1 MRALLT
7 LVAGLGCACAVGAAL
22 TFALHALGLGP
33 SQLLPG
39 QQGFLEALST
49 INISTPFVAFAAGV
63 AGMLAL
69 ETRSSSAVG
78 VAISVTTIPAAAYLG
93 VAAGVGDEPKALGA
107 LAVLGV
113 NVVMLLVG
121 GSLAL
126 ISQRALAR
134 RESQTHSASA

>member
-1 MRALLT
+1 MRSLN
-7 LVAGLGCACAVGAAL
+7 
-22 TFALHALGLGP
+22 LGP

-39 QQGFLEALST
+39 QQGFLAGLST
-49 INISTPFVAFAAGV
+49 VNISTPFVAFAAGV

-93 VAAGVGDEPKALGA
+93 VAAGLGDASKALGG
-107 LAVLGV
+107 LAGLGI

-121 GSLAL
+121 GSLTL

>member
-1 MRALLT
+1 VRALAT
-7 LVAGLGCACAVGAAL
+7 LGAGLGCACVVGAVL
-22 TFALHALGLGP
+22 TFTLHTLNLGP

-39 QQGFLEALST
+39 QQGFLADLST
-49 INISTPFVAFAAGV
+49 VNISTPFVAFAAGV
-63 AGMLAL
+63 AAMLAL

-93 VAAGVGDEPKALGA
+93 VATGVGDTSKALGA

-121 GSLAL
+121 GSLTL

-134 RESQTHSASA
+134 RESQTHSAAA